1 MTLPRSCL
9 AFAFVLLVA
18 PLTHA
23 GTYVKL
29 AGLYNRPGDL
39 AIDNPTNFGASLKR
53 NVGFGAAFGYQ
64 FTLFRAEAELQ
75 YLRGKAD
82 PDESSGTLFGGVGQ
96 TSGAV
101 KETAGFVNG
110 YLDLPSFAG
119 LSPYVGFGL
128 GYAQVDVEELGRTR
142 NSVRILQFSGS
153 EAAFGYQGMVG
164 LRYTILGQATIHA
177 GYRIVKRE
185 DVAVRDVLSNFEHT
199 LALGDNRM
207 FELGL
212 SINF

>member
-1 MTLPRSCL
+1 
-9 AFAFVLLVA
+9 
-18 PLTHA
+18 
-23 GTYVKL
+23 
-29 AGLYNRPGDL
+29 
-39 AIDNPTNFGASLKR
+39 
-53 NVGFGAAFGYQ
+53 
-64 FTLFRAEAELQ
+64 
-75 YLRGKAD
+75 
-82 PDESSGTLFGGVGQ
+82 
-96 TSGAV
+96 
-101 KETAGFVNG
+101 
-110 YLDLPSFAG
+110 
-119 LSPYVGFGL
+119 
-128 GYAQVDVEELGRTR
+128 VDVEELGRTR